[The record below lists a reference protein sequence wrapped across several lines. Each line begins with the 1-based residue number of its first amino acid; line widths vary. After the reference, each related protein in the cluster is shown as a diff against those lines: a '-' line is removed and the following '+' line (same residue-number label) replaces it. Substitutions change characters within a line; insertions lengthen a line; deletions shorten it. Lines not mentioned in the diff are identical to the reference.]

1 MCETIP
7 HGTRGIFSRHRWT
20 VLALDDHY
28 LTTTWSQVRY
38 CKVPT
43 SRSLSRACWDW
54 RLLGGWAASMV
65 RSSVEDM
72 LAHASVEP
80 VSLPRPHPPFRGTQ
94 LSSASQRWGPRFGP
108 LSLAG
113 HLPAGLQGTQKN
125 GCGQCVAPGRSL
137 LDPWAGRSTTLAR
150 PLGVT
155 RGVLQPHFGFSGQCG
170 SPEPASRRAAGLL
183 ARPASSL
190 GPHRRRANRVQ
201 AVGGWRARL
210 TGDAEASAFL
220 AN

>member
-28 LTTTWSQVRY
+28 LTTTWSRVRY
-38 CKVPT
+38 CKVLT
-43 SRSLSRACWDW
+43 SRSLSRASWDW
-54 RLLGGWAASMV
+54 KLLGGWAASMV

-80 VSLPRPHPPFRGTQ
+80 GSLPRPHPPFRGTQ
-94 LSSASQRWGPRFGP
+94 LPSASQRWGPRFGP

-125 GCGQCVAPGRSL
+125 GCGQCVTPGRSL
-137 LDPWAGRSTTLAR
+137 LDPWAGRSSNPGATAGGYPGRFCCSLTLGLAGHAAAQN
-150 PLGVT
+150 P
-155 RGVLQPHFGFSGQCG
+155 P
-170 SPEPASRRAAGLL
+170 SRRAAGLL
-183 ARPASSL
+183 ARPVVSL
-190 GPHRRRANRVQ
+190 GPHRPQGKQGA
-201 AVGGWRARL
+201 
-210 TGDAEASAFL
+210 
-220 AN
+220 